1 VPRSSLLSRR
11 LALKVPLIYV
21 LIGGGWIFFSDSLL
35 GWVTRDPDQLQ
46 RLQTFKGWFF
56 VFTTA
61 LLLYLLIRQHLRSL
75 AASQA
80 GLERVNRALK
90 VLSRFNHGLV
100 KLSSEGDL
108 AGELCRTLTEIG
120 GYRLAWVGLTEATGS
135 GLMRPHAWHGEDAV
149 TLVAQATAA
158 PLHASDPALQAMVEN
173 RPVTLRLHAAASG
186 TDPWRQVARS
196 AGACCILALP
206 LPLQPAKGV
215 LVIYS
220 ASAAAFAEEEVALL
234 QELAADLC
242 YGLESLRTRSRHLK
256 AEQTIRRL
264 AYYDRL
270 TALPNQNFLQ
280 DLLAEALPA
289 AQLARTSLAMLF
301 VDIDKFSKINRTL
314 GHHMGDRLLRS
325 FALRL
330 QELLPKTVTLSR
342 WGSDVFPILMPK
354 VAGDAEAMA
363 LAQSVL
369 DGLQQPFLLQSR
381 EIFLSASIGIAL
393 FPADATDAPT
403 LLKNAESA
411 LFRAKRL
418 GGNSL
423 LLYAPTMHRR
433 AHERLALEAH
443 LRRALER
450 DEFSLHF
457 QPQIDG
463 SSGQVVGA
471 EALLRWTHPTL
482 GSISP
487 GQFIPLAEETGLIV
501 PIGAWVL
508 RQACTRAQS
517 WRRQGRPPIRLA
529 VNLSARQFLQQDL
542 LTLVRSELAESGFD
556 PTCLDLEITESAI
569 MEDVDGAVKSL
580 LGLKD
585 LGVFISIDDF
595 GTGYSSL
602 GYLKRFP
609 IDMLK
614 IDRSFVMGLPSDSD
628 DAAIVQAIVAL
639 GQNLKLKVLAE
650 GVETMD
656 QRSFLQTQGCDYFQ
670 GFLFS
675 KPLPEAE
682 FLAFWQN
689 HAAANPRPAV
699 ARSSS

>member
-1 VPRSSLLSRR
+1 MPRSSLLFRR

-35 GWVTRDPDQLQ
+35 GWLTRDPDQLQ

-120 GYRLAWVGLTEATGS
+120 GYRLAWVGLTEATGA
-135 GLMRPHAWHGEDAV
+135 GRMRPHAWHGEDAV
-149 TLVAQATAA
+149 ALVAQATAT

-173 RPVTLRLHAAASG
+173 RPVALRLPAAASG

-196 AGACCILALP
+196 AGASSLLALP

-220 ASAAAFAEEEVALL
+220 VSAAAFAEEEVALL

-242 YGLESLRTRSRHLK
+242 YGLESLRTRCRHRE
-256 AEQTIRRL
+256 AEETIRRL

-280 DLLAEALPA
+280 DLLVEALPA

-330 QELLPKTVTLSR
+330 QELLPKGVTLSR

-369 DGLQQPFLLQSR
+369 DGLRQPFLLQSR

-433 AHERLALEAH
+433 AHERLALESH

-463 SSGQVVGA
+463 DSGRIVGA

-508 RQACTRAQS
+508 RQACTRAQA

-556 PTCLDLEITESAI
+556 PSCLDLEITESAI

-580 LGLKD
+580 LGLKE

-602 GYLKRFP
+602 GHLKRFP

-614 IDRSFVMGLPSDSD
+614 IDRSFVMGLPADTD

-639 GQNLKLKVLAE
+639 ATNLKLQVLAE
-650 GVETMD
+650 GVETQD
-656 QRSFLQTQGCDYFQ
+656 QRNFLLAGGCRYFQ
-670 GFLFS
+670 GFFYS
-675 KPLPEAE
+675 KPLPEAD
-682 FLAFWQN
+682 FLAFWAQQGS
-689 HAAANPRPAV
+689 AEGQSGRV
-699 ARSSS
+699 LSS

>member
-1 VPRSSLLSRR
+1 MPRSSLLSRR
-11 LALKVPLIYV
+11 LALKAPLIYL
-21 LIGGGWIFFSDSLL
+21 LIGGGWIYFSDALL
-35 GWVTRDPDQLQ
+35 GLWISDPAQLQ

-56 VFTTA
+56 VLTTG
-61 LLLYLLIRQHLRSL
+61 LLLYLLIRHHLRSL

-80 GLERVNRALK
+80 GLERVNRALQ

-108 AGELCRTLTEIG
+108 AGELCRTLTEVG
-120 GYRLAWVGLTEATGS
+120 GYRLAWVGLTEPTAG
-135 GLMRPHAWHGEDAV
+135 GRLRPSAWHGEDAV
-149 TLVAQATAA
+149 TLAAQTTVA
-158 PLHASDPALQAMVEN
+158 PLQASDPALQAMVED
-173 RPVTLRLHAAASG
+173 RPVVMRQNTAAAAADS
-186 TDPWRQVARS
+186 WWQVARS
-196 AGACCILALP
+196 AGACSILALP
-206 LPLQPAKGV
+206 LPLQPSKGV
-215 LVIYS
+215 LIIYS
-220 ASAAAFAEEEVALL
+220 ASAVAFADEEVALL

-242 YGLESLRTRSRHLK
+242 YGMEALRTRSRHHK
-256 AEQTIRRL
+256 AEETIRRL
-264 AYYDRL
+264 AFYDRL
-270 TALPNQNFLQ
+270 TDLPNQNFLQ

-325 FALRL
+325 FTLRL
-330 QELLPKTVTLSR
+330 QEMLPAGVTLSR
-342 WGSDVFPILMPK
+342 WGSDVFPILIPD
-354 VAGDAEAMA
+354 VAGDAEAMV
-363 LAQSVL
+363 LAQQIL

-381 EIFLSASIGIAL
+381 EIFLSVSIGIAL

-411 LFRAKRL
+411 LFRAKRQ

-423 LLYAPTMHRR
+423 LLYTPTMHRR
-433 AHERLALEAH
+433 AHERLALESH

-457 QPQIDG
+457 QPQID
-463 SSGQVVGA
+463 SLSGQVVGA

-482 GSISP
+482 GAISP

-517 WRRQGRPPIRLA
+517 WRQEGRPPIRLA

-542 LTLVRSELAESGFD
+542 LTLVRSELEESGFD
-556 PTCLDLEITESAI
+556 PACLDLEITESAI

-580 LGLKD
+580 LALKE

-614 IDRSFVMGLPSDSD
+614 IDRSFVMGLPADTD

-639 GQNLKLKVLAE
+639 AQNLKLQVLAE
-650 GVETMD
+650 GVETED
-656 QRSFLQTQGCDYFQ
+656 QRNFLQACGCQYIQ
-670 GFLFS
+670 GFLYS

-682 FLAFWQN
+682 FLAFWRQQDGSELG
-689 HAAANPRPAV
+689 PGRV
-699 ARSSS
+699 MSS

>member
-1 VPRSSLLSRR
+1 MPRSSLLSRR
-11 LALKVPLIYV
+11 LALKVPLIYL
-21 LIGGGWIFFSDSLL
+21 LISGCWIYFSDALL
-35 GWVTRDPDQLQ
+35 GLLVAEPAQLQ

-56 VFTTA
+56 VLTTA

-108 AGELCRTLTEIG
+108 AGELCRILIEIG
-120 GYRLAWVGLTEATGS
+120 GYRLAWVGLTEPTG
-135 GLMRPHAWHGEDAV
+135 GGRLRPTAWHGEDAV
-149 TLVAQATAA
+149 TLAAQATAE
-158 PLHASDPALQAMVEN
+158 PLPGSDPALQAMIEN
-173 RPVTLRLHAAASG
+173 RPVVLRQGESMVG
-186 TDPWRQVARS
+186 GENWRQVAQS
-196 AGACCILALP
+196 AGVRSILALP
-206 LPLQPAKGV
+206 LALQPAKGV
-215 LVIYS
+215 LVLYS
-220 ASAAAFAEEEVALL
+220 TSATAFAEEEVTLL

-242 YGLESLRTRSRHLK
+242 YGLEALRTRSRHLK
-256 AEQTIRRL
+256 AEETIRQL

-270 TALPNQNFLQ
+270 TELPNQNFLQ

-289 AQLARTSLAMLF
+289 AQLARTSLAILF

-325 FALRL
+325 FASRL
-330 QELLPKTVTLSR
+330 QEMLPPGVTLSR
-342 WGSDVFPILMPK
+342 WSSDVFPVLLPN
-354 VAGDAEAMA
+354 VAGDGEAMA
-363 LAQSVL
+363 LAQQIL
-369 DGLQQPFLLQSR
+369 DSLQHPFLLQSR
-381 EIFLSASIGIAL
+381 ELFLSASIGIAL

-411 LFRAKRL
+411 LFRAKRM

-423 LLYAPTMHRR
+423 LLYTPTMHRR

-450 DEFSLHF
+450 DELSLHF
-457 QPQIDG
+457 QPQIDSRNG
-463 SSGQVVGA
+463 HVIGA

-508 RQACTRAQS
+508 RQACTLAQA
-517 WRRQGRPPIRLA
+517 WRQQGRPPIRLA

-542 LTLVRSELAESGFD
+542 LTLVRSELEESGFD
-556 PTCLDLEITESAI
+556 PACLDLEITESAI

-580 LGLKD
+580 LALKE

-614 IDRSFVMGLPSDSD
+614 IDRSFVMGLPADTD

-639 GQNLKLKVLAE
+639 AQNLKLRVLAE
-650 GVETMD
+650 GVETEE
-656 QRSFLQTQGCDYFQ
+656 QRNFLQANGCRYIQ
-670 GFLFS
+670 GFLYS
-675 KPLPEAE
+675 KPLPEEE
-682 FLAFWQN
+682 FLAFWEGQES
-689 HAAANPRPAV
+689 AEL
-699 ARSSS
+699 RSERVVSS